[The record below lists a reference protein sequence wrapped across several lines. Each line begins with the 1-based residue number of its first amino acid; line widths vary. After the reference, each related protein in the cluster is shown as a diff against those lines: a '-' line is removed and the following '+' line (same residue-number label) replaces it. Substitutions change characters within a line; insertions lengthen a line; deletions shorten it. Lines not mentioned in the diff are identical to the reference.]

1 MHPHIQTWGSMLRL
15 YGSKM
20 AESYLKVIYLLNLL
34 KLTLNSNLF

>member
-20 AESYLKVIYLLNLL
+20 AESYLKVIYLLTQN
-34 KLTLNSNLF
+34 KIR

>member
-20 AESYLKVIYLLNLL
+20 AESYLKVYFINFNDAFLR
-34 KLTLNSNLF
+34 NSM